1 VDLFDR
7 AQMTAKFDVLRTD
20 YHALQ
25 TDSAQRRASLE
36 AAVENARDRLR
47 TYEQVLCACRLSL
60 ISTKTSLLSLLSVFY
75 IVYSKEV

>member
-1 VDLFDR
+1 
-7 AQMTAKFDVLRTD
+7 MTAKFDVLRTD

-47 TYEQVLCACRLSL
+47 TYEQVSCACRLSL
-60 ISTKTSLLSLLSVFY
+60 MSIKMSLFLITSVLPSLF
-75 IVYSKEV
+75 